1 MADAAT
7 SSGLALLSPEEWVM
21 LAMAVCPVVSL
32 LEQKLEDYTE
42 HRRRLCGCP
51 WYTVERPQEIESRA
65 SAAEMDAA
73 AAILQR
79 RFRTSQAEKEE
90 TKKVNTF
97 HRKARRKSVP
107 GAEGIFMPHATHTTT
122 HISSSSAP
130 AASASTPSAAETKPS
145 GATPAA
151 AREKSPSG
159 VRGSFISF
167 GGSMKSGLSSM
178 LPRRLSSGKLGGAP
192 ATSADLD
199 EEIGLTDVYYPQGVV
214 RRPSKAIFPI

>member
-1 MADAAT
+1 MNDAAT

-122 HISSSSAP
+122 HISSS
-130 AASASTPSAAETKPS
+130 TPSMADAKPS